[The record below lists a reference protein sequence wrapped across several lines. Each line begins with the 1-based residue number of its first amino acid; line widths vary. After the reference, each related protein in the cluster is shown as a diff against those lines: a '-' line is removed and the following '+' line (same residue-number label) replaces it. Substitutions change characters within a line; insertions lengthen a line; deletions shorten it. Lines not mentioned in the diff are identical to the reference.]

1 MCYFSLLHCLLVVSK
16 MYITFD
22 RKKMQWDRTFYLTGN
37 YIKITRPE
45 NITVYNEHVVLLLKM
60 VLLFERVTL
69 EKKQCCTT

>member
-1 MCYFSLLHCLLVVSK
+1 

-60 VLLFERVTL
+60 VLLFERVTM
-69 EKKQCCTT
+69 

>member
-1 MCYFSLLHCLLVVSK
+1 
-16 MYITFD
+16 
-22 RKKMQWDRTFYLTGN
+22 MQRDRTFYLTGT

-45 NITVYNEHVVLLLKM
+45 NITVYNEDVVLLLKM

>member
-45 NITVYNEHVVLLLKM
+45 NITVYNEHVVLLKL

-69 EKKQCCTT
+69 EQKQCCTT